1 MPKHDTTPVRKEDEN
16 VPTYDQIRGLDP
28 KILRIAESMEEQKS
42 IIAEANKR
50 LDELKDE
57 GIKLMVK
64 ARVKTVMC
72 GDLRVTKV
80 DGVSSRLNKDKLYKL
95 GGKKVMDMLDKATD
109 RTPWTSLKV
118 TPPKR
123 EEEEE

>member
-16 VPTYDQIRGLDP
+16 VPAYDQIRGLDP
-28 KILRIAESMEEQKS
+28 KIAEIVESIQQQKD
-42 IIAEANKR
+42 IIADANAR
-50 LDELKDE
+50 LDELKDQ

-72 GDLRVTKV
+72 GELRVTKV
-80 DGVSSRLNKDKLYKL
+80 DGVSTRLNKDKLYKL

-118 TPPKR
+118 TAPKT
-123 EEEEE
+123 EEE